1 MKLIK
6 RMLIKRLL
14 IYKIAPYGIVFSLCF
29 VCIGCSSKTDKENK
43 NKKPPSQAVSKKQV
57 KHVQTPLREEAK
69 LVEQKTDDLNKPSVK
84 AIDRKKKIRSKLL
97 PAREKPSI
105 RHPRN
110 KNKDR
115 DEVNAVIAEYRSANS
130 VERKIELI
138 ESLSLLNIEQNPA
151 VITIVQET
159 LDDPNRELGRAAIE
173 LLSDYNTP
181 DILPVIAKALT
192 VADDETRVNAL
203 TLLRD
208 SDDPQAG
215 LLLIQALDDPS
226 EDVRTEALEAVGE
239 QGDPIKLSIMEKG
252 ISSPY
257 TDVKNTV
264 IPMLEER
271 GDHRAVEILIEGLKD
286 SDPAF
291 REKVNEALNFL
302 VDEEFKT
309 YEEAQQWWA
318 TNKSNFD
325 DELIRVEDK

>member
-1 MKLIK
+1 MKLTK
-6 RMLIKRLL
+6 RMLIRRLL
-14 IYKIAPYGIVFSLCF
+14 IYKIAAYGIIFPLCF
-29 VCIGCSSKTDKENK
+29 LCIGCSSKTDKEK
-43 NKKPPSQAVSKKQV
+43 KDKKPSSPAVSKKQV

-69 LVEQKTDDLNKPSVK
+69 LVEQKTDEFNKSSVK
-84 AIDRKKKIRSKLL
+84 PIDRKKIRSELL
-97 PAREKPSI
+97 PAKEKPTI
-105 RHPRN
+105 KHPRN
-110 KNKDR
+110 KNKDGN
-115 DEVNAVIAEYRSANS
+115 EVNAVIAEYRSATS

-138 ESLSLLNIEQNPA
+138 ESLSLLNVEQNPA

-226 EDVRTEALEAVGE
+226 EDVRTEALEAAEE

-257 TDVKNTV
+257 TDVKNT
-264 IPMLEER
+264 IISMLEER
-271 GDHRAVEILIEGLKD
+271 SDHRAVEILIEGLKD
-286 SDPAF
+286 SDLAF
-291 REKVNEALNFL
+291 REKVNESLNFL